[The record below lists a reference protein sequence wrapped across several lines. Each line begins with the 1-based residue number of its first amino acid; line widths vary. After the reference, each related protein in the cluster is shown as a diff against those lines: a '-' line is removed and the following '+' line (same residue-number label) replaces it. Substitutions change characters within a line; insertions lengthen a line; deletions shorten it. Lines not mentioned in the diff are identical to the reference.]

1 MGWWL
6 ESHHPAMAMDVLAP
20 TLRGAGMKSLMLF
33 YQEVLTEVGTRCGV
47 STTHDYKTIMSRIEE
62 EGFSFL
68 TITLTNFGK
77 DLEKGLD
84 QGYVDHNL
92 FKAFAFQRG
101 LPRLFGGF
109 LDLIFDRNSGVLL
122 NTPDEDSIQ
131 AIRQLTLMFGKVKMQ
146 CTPERDYAA
155 LKRYVEC
162 EQEVKD
168 ADKFFPL
175 YEEDFKRV
183 SSLLFSGL
191 FTRLDHMAYY
201 GELIPKH
208 GSGATADGLHGNA
221 KFYQSDWPVR
231 LEEYFPAGE
240 YLFPNWRYYDASF
253 INYLEPGSEVP
264 VKVTLVPKT
273 LKTPRVI
280 AEEPTAVQYVQQ
292 GLLEAIVDEVSKDF
306 VLESLI
312 GNKYQEPN
320 QVLALK
326 GSSDGSLATLD
337 LSEASDR
344 VSNQHVL
351 ALLSR
356 WPHVSG
362 AVQACRSR
370 KADVPGFGLLRLAK
384 FASMGSALCF
394 PFESMVFV
402 TVVLM
407 GIEKEL
413 NTRLS
418 RSDIKSLI
426 GKVRVYGDDII
437 VPTEYAQSVAD
448 YLEAFGFKVNRSKSF
463 WTGKFRESCGKEY
476 YNGYDVS
483 IVRVRS
489 MFPGKLTDSQELI
502 STVSLRNQLYKAGL
516 WRSVKYLDRVIED
529 KIPFPA
535 VGPDSPA
542 LGKFSYLGYESQR
555 TDRYL
560 QLPMVKAAVSEAT
573 FPANGVDDRFAL
585 MKVFLKR
592 GDEPLAKRHLIES
605 GRPNRVRI
613 KIRWVR
619 SY

>member
-1 MGWWL
+1 
-6 ESHHPAMAMDVLAP
+6 
-20 TLRGAGMKSLMLF
+20 MKSLMLF
-33 YQEVLTEVGTRCGV
+33 YKEVLTEVGTRCGV
-47 STTHDYKTIMSRIEE
+47 STSQDYKTILARIEE

-84 QGYVDHNL
+84 QGYVDHTL
-92 FKAFAFQRG
+92 FKAFAFQKG

-109 LDLIFDRNSGVLL
+109 LDLIFDRKSGVLL
-122 NTPDEDSIQ
+122 DLPSEDSIQ
-131 AIRQLTLMFGKVKMQ
+131 AIRQLSLMFGKVRMQ

-155 LKRYVEC
+155 LRRYVEC

-168 ADKFFPL
+168 ADKTFPL

-183 SSLLFSGL
+183 SSLLYSGL
-191 FTRLDHMAYY
+191 FTNLDLMAYK
-201 GELIPKH
+201 GEFLPKH
-208 GSGATADGLHGNA
+208 GSGATADRLHGNA
-221 KFYQSDWPVR
+221 KYYQADWPVR

-240 YLFPNWRYYDASF
+240 MLFPNWRYYDASF

-280 AEEPTAVQYVQQ
+280 AEEPTAMQYAQQ
-292 GLLEAIVDEVSKDF
+292 GVLEAITDEISRDY
-306 VLESLI
+306 VLNSLI

-320 QVLALK
+320 QLLALK

-351 ALLSR
+351 AILDR
-356 WPHVSG
+356 HPHFRE

-394 PFESMVFV
+394 PFESIVFL
-402 TVVLM
+402 TVVLL
-407 GIEKEL
+407 GIEKKL

-418 RSDIKSLI
+418 RNDIKSFV

-437 VPTEYAQSVAD
+437 VPVEYAQSVAD

-489 MFPGKLTDSQELI
+489 MFPLSRDDSSELI
-502 STVSLRNQLYKAGL
+502 SIVSLRNQLYKAGL
-516 WRSVKYLDRVIED
+516 WQSVRYLDGLIGD

-542 LGKFSYLGYESQR
+542 LGKFSFLGYETQR
-555 TDRYL
+555 VDPHL
-560 QLPMVKAAVSEAT
+560 QIPLVRAAVTEST
-573 FPANGVDDRFAL
+573 FPRNEVDDRFAL

-605 GRPNRVRI
+605 GRPNRVRT